1 MKICFL
7 AEASSVHS
15 RKWVE
20 YFAQKGHKVYWISL
34 TPPTRGN
41 IEKIK
46 LYRFKGNL
54 LFNAMR
60 IKKLIK
66 EIAPDILHSHY
77 AGRDGFIGALSG
89 FHPFVLTVWGSDILF
104 AAKSRIKGPFVKFSL
119 NKANLITCDAEHM
132 KKAMT
137 QLGVPAAKIKIV
149 HFGIETEKFSPGVK
163 NEKLIEGLGLSGY
176 KTVISLRNL
185 DPIYD
190 LESLIKSIP
199 LILKEMPKTKFV
211 IAGIGSQE
219 KMLKE
224 LAHSLKVL
232 EMIHFVGRIPNDEM
246 PKYLRTADIYVS
258 TSLSDAGIAAST
270 AEAMACGLPV
280 VITDSGENREWVS
293 NGENGFVVPIKNP
306 KLLAEKII
314 YLLKDEDRR
323 VKFGKFSREIIKKR
337 NDYYR
342 EMSGMEDIYNEL
354 IKNDERKL

>member
-7 AEASSVHS
+7 AEASSIHS

-20 YFAQKGHKVYWISL
+20 YFAQKGNEVYWISL

-46 LYRFKGNL
+46 FYRFKGNL
-54 LFNAMR
+54 LLNAMR
-60 IKKLIK
+60 IKKLIRK
-66 EIAPDILHSHY
+66 IAPDILHSHY

-89 FHPFVLTVWGSDILF
+89 FHPFVLTAWGSDVLF

-119 NKANLITCDAEHM
+119 NKADLITCDAEHM
-132 KKAMT
+132 KKAIIE
-137 QLGVPAAKIKIV
+137 LGVPAAKIKII
-149 HFGIETEKFSPGVK
+149 HFGIDTEKFSPGEK
-163 NEKLIEGLGLSGY
+163 DEKLIKNLELSGY

-190 LESLIKSIP
+190 LETLIKSIP

-211 IAGIGSQE
+211 IAGTGPQE

-224 LAHSLKVL
+224 LARSLKVL
-232 EMIHFVGRIPNDEM
+232 EMTQFIGRIPNDKM
-246 PKYLRTADIYVS
+246 PKYLRIVDVYVS

-280 VITDSGENREWVS
+280 VITDSEENRKWI
-293 NGENGFVVPIKNP
+293 NDGKNGFVVPTKNP
-306 KLLAEKII
+306 EALAKKII
-314 YLLKDEDRR
+314 HLLKDEDRR
-323 VKFGKFSREIIKKR
+323 REFGKFSRGIIKER
-337 NDYYR
+337 NDYYK
-342 EMSGMEDIYNEL
+342 EMEKMEKIYNEL
-354 IKNDERKL
+354 IKNYDE